1 MGEYFPGTRA
11 DDLFFKSNSDG
22 DDTISCEEFINIY
35 LKEIDFNAEKRL
47 KYVENMVRLRG
58 RFEKGIC
65 SFATRFFRKDDPKKI
80 ASKKELDK
88 Y

>member
-1 MGEYFPGTRA
+1 MDWLDQEIKEKLA
-11 DDLFFKSNSDG
+11 DLKLNSQNLEG
-22 DDTISCEEFINIY
+22 NEVYNLERKLVIES
-35 LKEIDFNAEKRL
+35 EKRL